1 MRVIVVL
8 APGMLLAACASS
20 QLQQLMPPQPI
31 ICISGPDCDA
41 KWGRAATWITTNSTF
56 KIQVRTDTSLQTAG
70 PVPSETTPA
79 FTITKVARGEG
90 RFEITFNGGC
100 GNPYRCVTSIAES
113 HARFAQ
119 FVLGEG
125 SASELPSA
133 GAPAAGR

>member
-31 ICISGPDCDA
+31 ICI
-41 KWGRAATWITTNSTF
+41 

-100 GNPYRCVTSIAES
+100 GNPYRCVPSIAES